1 MNEKVAEKFAKEIES
16 IARRMCKTAEW
27 EEEHGE
33 LFAANDL
40 RYYAGLLTMR
50 LAKIQG

>member
-1 MNEKVAEKFAKEIES
+1 MNEKTAQKFAEEIES
-16 IARRMCKTAEW
+16 IARRMCKTAEY

-40 RYYAGLLTMR
+40 RYYAGLLAMR
-50 LAKIQG
+50 LAKIRD